1 MEMWN
6 TDTDCYLYDKDMYD
20 DVCFART
27 MLRDNL
33 EALRKGSAPPQVR
46 TVIWCG
52 FPSSFFSFLF
62 FPKGRISSL
71 SSFPTTSI
79 IICLALLSLALP
91 RSPPSFSPLIYSLQE
106 RVIDNNTR
114 QSIFIQFAHRYISQ
128 NKALNGYIVLSS
140 NIEEGQPNTDEPD
153 LFLGFLCFV
162 CLVPAIYALGEMRD
176 EATRR

>member
-27 MLRDNL
+27 MLKDNL

-79 IICLALLSLALP
+79 IICLAFLSLALP
-91 RSPPSFSPLIYSLQE
+91 RSPSLSRSLPLSPFL
-106 RVIDNNTR
+106 
-114 QSIFIQFAHRYISQ
+114 
-128 NKALNGYIVLSS
+128 LSAY
-140 NIEEGQPNTDEPD
+140 
-153 LFLGFLCFV
+153 LL
-162 CLVPAIYALGEMRD
+162 PAGTSD
-176 EATRR
+176 